1 MTKSTFSVRRS
12 KLKQRIETVLFVSM
26 VENSAFETL
35 YENNT
40 AYAYIYIYIY
50 MYMYMYIK
58 RLYTR
63 NLVVT
68 MILHVD
74 NTIRKKYKQ
83 HMI

>member
-50 MYMYMYIK
+50 MYMYTK

-68 MILHVD
+68 MILHAD

>member
-50 MYMYMYIK
+50 MYMYTK

>member
-1 MTKSTFSVRRS
+1 MTKSTFSVRRR

-50 MYMYMYIK
+50 VYVY
-58 RLYTR
+58 
-63 NLVVT
+63 V
-68 MILHVD
+68 
-74 NTIRKKYKQ
+74 YKAFVYQ
-83 HMI
+83 EPCCNNDTSCR